1 MGKQDM
7 KIQLLTKSPKDLL
20 FQLAIPGI
28 IGMVVIGL
36 YPFMDGIF
44 AGWIIG
50 DYAMSAISISMSL
63 TIINGGVS
71 ALIGVGSASILSRAI
86 GKGDKE
92 TTDKIFG
99 NFCYWVILFSIVI
112 TILGLIFAPNFLDLV
127 GAKGN
132 IKELGV
138 RYLRVAFFGSIFVN
152 FAQAGNMTM
161 RGEGALKQSMII
173 MGVGAILNIIL
184 DPIFMKLMGEYAI
197 EGAAI
202 ATVISQIVQAILTFR
217 YFSKKSAFVG
227 IHKIQKSK
235 DISSEMFSIGS
246 SAMMMQILFAV
257 QQTFLFKQAFAYGGD
272 NWGILMAATM
282 RLYMFSFIPLWGMSQ
297 GLQPVIGANFGAK
310 QYKRV
315 KDTMKV
321 FMYGATILAALSW
334 IPSMFYSEKL
344 LSLFSVRS
352 EIIEAGVMNFKMFYS
367 TFILYGIMIMT
378 LTFFQSIGDGKKA
391 SMIVMLRQLILFIPA
406 ILLLPKFFGASA
418 VWWAE
423 PIVDFIMIMLG
434 LFLMLNGLRKMGKD
448 KA

>member
-1 MGKQDM
+1 M
-7 KIQLLTKSPKDLL
+7 KENMKTQLLTKNPKEL
-20 FQLAIPGI
+20 FFKLAIPGI

-63 TIINGGVS
+63 TIINGGIS

-86 GKGDKE
+86 GKGDRK

-99 NFCYWVILFSIVI
+99 NFCYWIILFSILT

-138 RYLRVAFFGSIFVN
+138 RYLRVVFFGSIFVN

-161 RGEGALKQSMII
+161 RGEGALKQSMFI
-173 MGVGAILNIIL
+173 MGIGALLNIIL
-184 DPIFMKLMGEYAI
+184 DPILMNLLGKYAI

-202 ATVISQIVQAILTFR
+202 ATVISQIVQAILTFH
-217 YFSKKSAFVG
+217 YFYKKSEFVK
-227 IHKIQKSK
+227 IHKIKMK
-235 DISSEMFSIGS
+235 KNISTEMFSIGS
-246 SAMMMQILFAV
+246 SAMLMQLLFAV
-257 QQTFLFKQAFAYGGD
+257 QQTFLFKQAFKYGGND
-272 NWGILMAATM
+272 WGILMSATM

-310 QYKRV
+310 QYQRI
-315 KDTMKV
+315 KDTMKIFV
-321 FMYGATILAALSW
+321 YGATILAAISW
-334 IPSMFYSEKL
+334 IPSMFFSEKL
-344 LSLFSVRS
+344 LSLFNVRS
-352 EIIEAGVMNFKMFYS
+352 QIIDAGVMNFKLFYS

-391 SMIVMLRQLILFIPA
+391 RIIVMMRQLILFIPA
-406 ILLLPKFFGASA
+406 ILILPKVFDKSA
-418 VWWAE
+418 VWWTE
-423 PIVDFIMIMLG
+423 PLVDSTVIVIGFIIQQKILSK
-434 LFLMLNGLRKMGKD
+434 LK
-448 KA
+448 